1 MELELTRRRFLGGA
15 SALLA
20 SAPAASYAAAAGA
33 GKPALKLGILSDIH
47 ISPAAYMKKYLLGD
61 PSYHRPRETDLFE
74 KALEYFDLRGAD
86 AVVLAGDLADWGL
99 VGQMKAVTDCW
110 WRIFPDG
117 RSRRDGR
124 HVELLA
130 VLGNH
135 DTAFR
140 AWTVHKNYAIPAMG
154 NAKVPPED
162 LFRNDI
168 PRHWEELFREPYAPI
183 WKKTVKGFTFI
194 GAHWREEPGI
204 PAFMEKHGPAL
215 RGMKPF
221 FVIQHPHPKGTCF
234 SNNPYGDHDFGGTKL
249 ALSPYPNAVA
259 ISGHSH
265 FSLTNERSVWQEEFT
280 SIGAASLDSL
290 TLDRGRENGPRV
302 LGNRRYGLQPIVHGR
317 IVGGTDVTYAAH
329 GLFMSVYDGFLE
341 VERREFVHGRSVGP
355 NWVIP
360 MPAGRESPFSYKTRE
375 AAALQPGPFPEDAK
389 IKVTR
394 EQKKI
399 RLEFPPARNVVGAP
413 RALDY
418 EVEATVEEAD
428 VKRILFRR
436 YVYSEDAF
444 LAPEDVHRPVAVLFR
459 ADLFPKEVDVKFAVR
474 AHDVFGGFNAPLH
487 GTLGRVYSRANRY
500 GKWVA
505 YDTETVDS
513 IVGLPPDSD
522 PATDEYGGWKVK
534 AGDAAGFFRVKKTDG
549 RWWLVDPLGNR
560 YISKGVAVFVP
571 GGSSRQKEA
580 LKERFGTKERWAAS
594 ELGFLKEYGFNSLGA
609 WSAVDVL
616 AGGKIP
622 ERMPYTVIINAMST
636 YLKKHPV
643 AEGAQVMLDAAF
655 DEHLEKVMSVAA
667 KYANDPYLIGY
678 FVDNE
683 LPWGSKA
690 LEDRFEPYLE
700 KVRRTLKKYD
710 PNHLYLGCRFN
721 KWRFE
726 LGSEKM
732 FRIAGKYMDVISVN
746 HYNHWQPDVE
756 TFRKWERWSGR
767 PIMVTEFYAK
777 GEDSGLMN
785 ATGGGW
791 LVRFQEDRGLF
802 YENFV
807 NELVKSGVCVGWHWF
822 KYMDNDPTDL
832 TTDPS
837 NRNSNKGVVTWDFMR
852 YMPLLNHMKAMNG
865 RICGLIDFYDR
876 MARKTEKKGSR
887 T

>member
-1 MELELTRRRFLGGA
+1 MDFELTSRRFFGGA
-15 SALLA
+15 TAFLA
-20 SAPAASYAAAAGA
+20 AAPACSYAAAVGV
-33 GKPALKLGILSDIH
+33 GKPALKVGILSDIH
-47 ISPAAYMKKYLLGD
+47 ISPAEYMKRYLLGD

-74 KALEYFDLRGAD
+74 KALEYFDMRGAD

-168 PRHWEELFREPYAPI
+168 PRHWQELFHEPYAPI
-183 WKKTVKGFTFI
+183 WKNTVKGFTFI

-341 VERREFVHGRSVGP
+341 VERREFVHGRSAGA

-360 MPAGRESPFSYKTRE
+360 MPAGRESPFSYAARE
-375 AAALQPGPFPEDAK
+375 AAAVQPGPFPDDAK
-389 IKVTR
+389 IIVTR
-394 EQKKI
+394 LGKKI
-399 RLEFPPARNVVGAP
+399 RLEFPPARNVDGCS

-444 LAPEDVHRPVAVLFR
+444 FAPEEVHRPISVLFR
-459 ADLFPKEVDVKFAVR
+459 ETLFPKNVDIRFSVR
-474 AHDVFGGFNAPLH
+474 AHDVFGGFNAPLR
-487 GTLGRVYSRANRY
+487 GTLGRVVCRRNRHAS
-500 GKWVA
+500 WAA
-505 YDTETVDS
+505 YDAQTIGS
-513 IVGLPPDSD
+513 IVGFSADAD
-522 PATDEYGGWKVK
+522 PATDEFGGWKVK
-534 AGDAAGFFRVKKTDG
+534 ADAASGFFRVKKIDG
-549 RWWLVDPLGNR
+549 RWWMVDPIGNR
-560 YISKGVAVFVP
+560 YISRGVAEFSP
-571 GGSSRQKEA
+571 GRASRQKAA
-580 LKERFGTKERWAAS
+580 LKDRFGSMERWAAD
-594 ELGFLKEYGFNSLGA
+594 EMGFLKDFGFNSLGA
-609 WSAVDVL
+609 WAAVDAVR
-616 AGGKIP
+616 GVRPG
-622 ERMPYTVIINAMST
+622 ERMPYTVIVDVMHP
-636 YLKKHPV
+636 YLKEHPV
-643 AEGAQVMLDAAF
+643 AEGAQLAMDAEF
-655 DEHLEKVMSVAA
+655 DAYIEKRLSHVA
-667 KYANDPYLIGY
+667 KYSNDPYLIGY

-683 LPWGSKA
+683 ISWGDTA
-690 LEDRFEPYLE
+690 LEDCFEPYLD
-700 KVRRTLKKYD
+700 KVRRTLRKYD

-721 KWRFE
+721 KWNFE

-746 HYNHWQPDVE
+746 HYHHWQPDVE

-791 LVRFQEDRGLF
+791 LVRTQEDRGVF

-822 KYMDNDPTDL
+822 KYMDNDPTDR

-837 NRNSNKGVVTWDFMR
+837 NRNSNKGVVTWDFAR
-852 YMPLLNHMKAMNG
+852 YMPLLNHMKAING
-865 RICGLIDFYDR
+865 CVYGLAGFHDSNFK
-876 MARKTEKKGSR
+876 KT
-887 T
+887 